1 MKKIMRLLIPKQN
14 MFFELLEEQAKNM
27 VTGAAEL
34 KEFIDSYSELGI
46 SERRSRAQSIKSIEK
61 KGDEIARE
69 ILERLE
75 KNAAAPFESDEIRQ
89 ITMLL
94 DDIIDLINTTS
105 SRFFVLSIARA
116 DSYIIKLADAAISIV
131 NEVGNAIPNLKKL
144 KLIKEHCEK
153 IYMLE
158 NKADEIYN
166 EALSELFH
174 FYKNSIDIMK
184 HRDIYELLEQI
195 ADKCKDIADVFESLA
210 NRY

>member
-14 MFFELLEEQAKNM
+14 KFFELLEEQAKNM
-27 VTGAAEL
+27 VVGATEL

-46 SERRSRAQSIKSIEK
+46 NERKSRAQSIKSIER

-69 ILERLE
+69 IIERLE
-75 KNAAAPFESDEIRQ
+75 KNAAAPFEKTDIRQ

-94 DDIIDLINTTS
+94 DDILDLINATG
-105 SRFFVLSIARA
+105 SRFFILNIARM
-116 DSYIIKLADAAISIV
+116 DNSIIRLADAAISTV
-131 NEVGNAIPNLKKL
+131 NEAGSAIPDLKKL
-144 KLIKEHCEK
+144 KTIKGHCEK
-153 IYMLE
+153 IYELE
-158 NKADEIYN
+158 NKSDEIYN
-166 EALSELFH
+166 ESLSELFH

-195 ADKCKDIADVFESLA
+195 ADKCKDLADALVSLA